1 MNELHHFR
9 NAQANGLIFVMHT
22 IAITIAVP
30 IAIAA
35 SVTVA
40 VSVTVTVAVSVP
52 VAMSVTVP
60 VAMSVATAVA
70 IRFDG
75 SHCRNCNHAVH
86 GHQLAHGECYISKLC
101 PFLA

>member
-1 MNELHHFR
+1 
-9 NAQANGLIFVMHT
+9 MHT
-22 IAITIAVP
+22 IVIAIAVP

-35 SVTVA
+35 SVAVAVGVTVA
-40 VSVTVTVAVSVP
+40 VSVTVPVAVSVT
-52 VAMSVTVP
+52 VAV
-60 VAMSVATAVA
+60 SVATAVA